1 MSFAEGEDWDWD
13 YFTRTQEDDARSQS
27 GSPKAQ
33 RRRSLD
39 LLSDSVFQPGGS
51 GIRGEEFGPAAES
64 EEAMSIRLA
73 EARVSFQKG
82 RDRRQEIEGR
92 RLQQQKERD
101 QKERDRITV
110 LENRVRVEREEE
122 AELIAERDD
131 LARRESI
138 QRGELAKLKEE
149 KLKRERLAK
158 RADVEA
164 EKKKFEASK
173 SREIER
179 LNEEFHSA
187 NNNLTLLV
195 QAQERQEDEN
205 REYAAASHRR
215 RTRIAEEMTEMN
227 TQFEEFSARM
237 TENKRELDKE
247 RDNRVNAG
255 EQLRIDILESNT
267 ELLKDQ
273 EMLVRNVAE
282 LTGRQKY
289 MQAHAE
295 QPGWVADPNVSNIQN
310 GPAAGG
316 ENQQTGQASNSTPA
330 VGYNPFV
337 NGNADRNVGAG
348 SVYRGPGDR
357 DDDPNYPQADN
368 GNDGSYVQQAQSGG
382 QYQGHAQSTDVP
394 QPNQQG
400 NSGGHYQGNGNQQVG
415 NYQGNHHQGGNQ
427 GNGNQS
433 QGNHQGTAHSN
444 NQATRVA
451 QPKSRRRTTMSLGMA
466 TVFDNNPGLHGL
478 GVDSV
483 GSTNDDTEVIEWSRR
498 QAAML
503 QGPSAQ
509 NAARRPAGIIR
520 DFKGIGPWKTWF
532 SGFVEEM
539 KCFGWSAED
548 AKPYLVKALSAG
560 CGSIA
565 VEVWKENY
573 GENGTFEQLVQT
585 ASYLLGN
592 IAAEN
597 PMNAF
602 NKRAQHKG
610 ENHRVYGLEL
620 QSLLRKARPRMSRD
634 DPEFLQELYRAYHD
648 GLGDQE
654 HRDVVFQAW
663 NPNASLTD
671 LFIAIDHHDT
681 KRRLMP
687 GRVVRTSSVV
697 AARAYEPVQEVDEQA
712 VEGTEQEVEENICGL
727 GWQNKSKFTNGKQG
741 NTSAPYS
748 NKPYPKQASSD
759 RPAVPQHA
767 ERPTVPVTLT
777 GPAQMAFPTR
787 DTPGYQDYIDDI
799 AKSLQAG
806 MDAKRRA
813 EYVPEADKI
822 CWRCQQK
829 GHSARFCTA
838 EKPVARGN

>member
-1 MSFAEGEDWDWD
+1 
-13 YFTRTQEDDARSQS
+13 
-27 GSPKAQ
+27 
-33 RRRSLD
+33 
-39 LLSDSVFQPGGS
+39 
-51 GIRGEEFGPAAES
+51 
-64 EEAMSIRLA
+64 
-73 EARVSFQKG
+73 
-82 RDRRQEIEGR
+82 
-92 RLQQQKERD
+92 
-101 QKERDRITV
+101 
-110 LENRVRVEREEE
+110 
-122 AELIAERDD
+122 
-131 LARRESI
+131 
-138 QRGELAKLKEE
+138 
-149 KLKRERLAK
+149 
-158 RADVEA
+158 
-164 EKKKFEASK
+164 
-173 SREIER
+173 
-179 LNEEFHSA
+179 
-187 NNNLTLLV
+187 
-195 QAQERQEDEN
+195 
-205 REYAAASHRR
+205 
-215 RTRIAEEMTEMN
+215 MTD
-227 TQFEEFSARM
+227 
-237 TENKRELDKE
+237 NKRELDKE
-247 RDNRVNAG
+247 RDDRVNAG
-255 EQLRIDILESNT
+255 EQLRIDILESNQG
-267 ELLKDQ
+267 LMKDQ
-273 EMLVRNVAE
+273 EMLVKNVAE
-282 LTGRQKY
+282 LTGRQHY
-289 MQAHAE
+289 MKAHFE
-295 QPGWVADPNVSNIQN
+295 QSGWVADPNVSNIQN
-310 GPAAGG
+310 GPAEGG
-316 ENQQTGQASNSTPA
+316 GNPQTGQASNSTPA
-330 VGYNPFV
+330 AGYNPFV
-337 NGNADRNVGAG
+337 NGNADRNVRAG
-348 SVYRGPGDR
+348 SVYVGPEER
-357 DDDPNYPQADN
+357 DDDPNYPPADN
-368 GNDGSYVQQAQSGG
+368 GNDGSYMQPAQSGG
-382 QYQGHAQSTDVP
+382 QYQGQAQGA
-394 QPNQQG
+394 G
-400 NSGGHYQGNGNQQVG
+400 NSGGHYQGNGNQQYG
-415 NYQGNHHQGGNQ
+415 NYQGNHQGGQHQGGHQ
-427 GNGNQS
+427 GNGNANGGS
-433 QGNHQGTAHSN
+433 Q
-444 NQATRVA
+444 NQAAQVA
-451 QPKSRRRTTMSLGMA
+451 RPKSRRRTTMSLGMA

-520 DFKGIGPWKTWF
+520 DFTGTGPWKTWF
-532 SGFVEEM
+532 SGFVHEM
-539 KCFGWSAED
+539 KCFGWSGED

-573 GENGTFEQLVQT
+573 GEMGTFEQLVQT

-602 NKRAQHKG
+602 NKRAQRKG

-687 GRVVRTSSVV
+687 GRVIRASSIVT
-697 AARAYEPVQEVDEQA
+697 ARAYEPVHEAAEQS
-712 VEGTEQEVEENICGL
+712 VEGDEGESEENICGL

-741 NTSAPYS
+741 NSGTPYVK
-748 NKPYPKQASSD
+748 KPYMKEASS
-759 RPAVPQHA
+759 
-767 ERPTVPVTLT
+767 ERPTAPHQAERQAVPVAAAA
-777 GPAQMAFPTR
+777 PVQMAFPTR